1 MHQHGHHRDGWI
13 MTHDIEKTVRGG
25 IGPTIPSESC
35 DQRDRSGYDRA
46 EQQLVTVRWC
56 HSVDVELHKA
66 PPKNVILCSS
76 GPAGNV
82 PLGSKCE
89 ELALSIRL
97 PLCPPMADITQT
109 WVALLDRARRR
120 HRASRDSYTAFAALL
135 TRSEEHTSELQSLRH
150 LVCRLLLEKKKSKQK
165 SSKLLS

>member
-109 WVALLDRARRR
+109 WVALLDRARGDIAPPGTPTRLSQR
-120 HRASRDSYTAFAALL
+120 FSQEQRTASRLL
-135 TRSEEHTSELQSLRH
+135 TDHHGALPGLAVRSAVWWL
-150 LVCRLLLEKKKSKQK
+150 
-165 SSKLLS
+165 